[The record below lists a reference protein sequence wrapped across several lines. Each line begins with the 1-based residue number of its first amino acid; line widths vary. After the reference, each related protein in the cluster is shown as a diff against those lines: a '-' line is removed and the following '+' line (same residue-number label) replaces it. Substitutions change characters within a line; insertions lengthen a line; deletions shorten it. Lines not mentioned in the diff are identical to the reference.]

1 MTERAGVT
9 TRCSKGPGV
18 QRSKRYRVALG
29 AGLAAS
35 AALHGFVLAKVAFRP
50 PESAA
55 LASLPSASPVD
66 PPEETIVLLRIEEL
80 PDPEVLRPVL
90 IEARPSEVPTASEE
104 LQEPRQGEAPVA
116 VAGESPS
123 SSTEAAE
130 IAGAGEPAAAFA
142 IPPSGAQL
150 RALASMRP
158 VTSVH
163 PAAGAAVL
171 QPLSSLA
178 PRPELE
184 RDEGE
189 GEEKRS
195 WWRRL
200 GAKFGF
206 GKGGEVCVPRPEIA
220 DLDGPSADL

>member
-1 MTERAGVT
+1 M
-9 TRCSKGPGV
+9 
-18 QRSKRYRVALG
+18 QRSERYRVALG
-29 AGLAAS
+29 AGLAVS
-35 AALHGFVLAKVAFRP
+35 AALHGFLLAKIALRP
-50 PESAA
+50 PESAPS
-55 LASLPSASPVD
+55 ASLPSPSPVKL
-66 PPEETIVLLRIEEL
+66 PEETVVLLRMEEL
-80 PDPEVLRPVL
+80 PDPEVPRPVL
-90 IEARPSEVPTASEE
+90 LEARPSEVPTASEE

-116 VAGESPS
+116 AAGESPS
-123 SSTEAAE
+123 SSTEPSE
-130 IAGAGEPAAAFA
+130 RAGAGEPAAAFA

-158 VTSVH
+158 VMSVR

-171 QPLSSLA
+171 QPLSSAA

-206 GKGGEVCVPRPEIA
+206 GKGGAVCVPRPEIA